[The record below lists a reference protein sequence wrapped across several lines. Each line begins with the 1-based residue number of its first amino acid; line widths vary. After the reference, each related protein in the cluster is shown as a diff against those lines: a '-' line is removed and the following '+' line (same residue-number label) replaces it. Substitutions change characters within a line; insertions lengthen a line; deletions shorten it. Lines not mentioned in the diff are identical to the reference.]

1 MESVDA
7 LQARREAQALA
18 RKQTANQAALTAPL
32 YANQMMYGHHMVPP
46 PPGGTQAPPVPAPGQ
61 VGYYPMADSRRST
74 PASAERT
81 PQQQEL
87 GGSLGLGRSGPKL
100 DYSSG
105 VFIPAGVQVPTTPPQ
120 SSDPVA
126 DSSAASQAT
135 SPASMVFPTT
145 AAAPQRRSDVGLITP
160 PARQS
165 ARPLEDPGALSKLN
179 PAQLATLL
187 PRNQLLMGYVL
198 RERGGLLD
206 NAKYRFFLEPHDV
219 FALAGRKRSKKQS
232 SNYAISLNE
241 TDLERD
247 GEFCFAKVRSNFT
260 GTEFVFFTSDRDD
273 KKELGAVLF
282 EINPGGIRGPR
293 RMTVIIPRISMNG
306 AADEWRCV
314 DDAVGLINEYRQNP
328 DSTKIVVLENKAP
341 QWNEE
346 LKGFQLNFGGRIGMP
361 SVKNFQLCDR
371 RDENQNVVMQFGK
384 WSADRFALDF
394 RYPINATQ
402 AFCIALT
409 SFDNKLLCE

>member
-1 MESVDA
+1 MQGVDS
-7 LQARREAQALA
+7 LQARREAQAQA
-18 RKQTANQAALTAPL
+18 RKQAAAQAMLGSPA
-32 YANQMMYGHHMVPP
+32 YANQMLYGHHMVPP
-46 PPGGTQAPPVPAPGQ
+46 PGVAQAQPVPAPGQ
-61 VGYYPMADSRRST
+61 TGVYPAADSRLST
-74 PASAERT
+74 PASSERT
-81 PQQQEL
+81 PQQQDL
-87 GGSLGLGRSGPKL
+87 TGSIGLGRGAPHL

-105 VFIPAGVQVPTTPPQ
+105 VFIPAGVEVPTTPPQ
-120 SSDPVA
+120 PSDPIVE
-126 DSSAASQAT
+126 SSAATT
-135 SPASMVFPTT
+135 SPTSMTFPST
-145 AAAPQRRSDVGLITP
+145 AAASQRRSDVGLITP
-160 PARQS
+160 PPRHS

-179 PAQLATLL
+179 SAQLATLL
-187 PRNQLLMGYVL
+187 PRNQLLLGYVL
-198 RERGGLLD
+198 RERGGLLE
-206 NAKYRFFLEPHDV
+206 NPKYRFFLEPRDV

-241 TDLERD
+241 TDLDRD
-247 GEFCFAKVRSNFT
+247 GEFCFAKVRSNFA

-293 RMTVIIPRISMNG
+293 RMTVIIPRIAPNG

-314 DDAVGLINEYRQNP
+314 DDAAGLISEYRQNP
-328 DSTKIVVLENKAP
+328 DSSKIVVLENKAP

-346 LKGFQLNFGGRIGMP
+346 LKGFQLNFNGRIGMP

-371 RDENQNVVMQFGK
+371 RDDHQNVVMQFGK